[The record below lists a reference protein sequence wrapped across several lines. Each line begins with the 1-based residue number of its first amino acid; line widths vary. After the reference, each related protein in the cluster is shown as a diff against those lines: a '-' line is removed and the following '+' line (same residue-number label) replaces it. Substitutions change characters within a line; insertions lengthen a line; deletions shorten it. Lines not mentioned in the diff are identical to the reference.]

1 VITLAGTSRKRW
13 PSKWHFCGFLDRDFQ
28 ENKSGNE
35 AVTTLK
41 AGANKRRTL
50 AVAMIGHGFMGRA
63 HSNAWR
69 QAPRFFDLPA
79 EIRMK
84 TICGRNRR
92 STQRAAESL
101 GWENSEVDW
110 KRAVADPAIDII
122 DICTSNDTHA
132 EIAIAA
138 ARAGKAILCEK
149 PLARSV
155 REARQMWHAVRK
167 ARATNMIC
175 HNYRRVPAIA
185 LAARMIERGDL
196 GDRLYHFRARYAQDW
211 LVDPK
216 SPASWRLRAALS
228 GSGALGDIFSHA
240 VDLGRFLVGEFRDVS
255 AQMATFIKQRPA
267 HAGGRVKTRVDVDDA
282 VNMIGHFRNGALA
295 SIEATRFA
303 SGRKNALSFE
313 INGSLGSL
321 AFDLENLNVLR
332 FFSRAGDVDA
342 QGFREIIVTEP
353 SHPYSK
359 QWWPPGHLIGYEHT
373 FVHTIA
379 VFFAAAAMRKS
390 AEPNFEDGLRNQ
402 RVLEAVAK
410 SARTHRQITVQNR
423 D

>member
-1 VITLAGTSRKRW
+1 MK
-13 PSKWHFCGFLDRDFQ
+13 
-28 ENKSGNE
+28 
-35 AVTTLK
+35 
-41 AGANKRRTL
+41 KRRTL
-50 AVAMIGHGFMGRA
+50 GVAMIGHGFMGRA

-79 EIRMK
+79 ELRMK

-92 STQRAAESL
+92 GAQRAAESL
-101 GWENSEVDW
+101 GWENAETDW
-110 KRAVADPAIDII
+110 KRAVADPEIDIV
-122 DICTSNDTHA
+122 DICTPNDTHA
-132 EIAIAA
+132 EIAVAA
-138 ARAGKAILCEK
+138 ARGGKAVLCEK

-155 REARQMWHAVRK
+155 REATRMLQAVRK
-167 ARATNMIC
+167 ARVTNMIC

-185 LAARMIERGDL
+185 LAKRMIERGDL
-196 GDRLYHFRARYAQDW
+196 GARLYHFRARYAQDW

-216 SPASWRLRAALS
+216 APASWRLRSAVS

-240 VDLGRFLVGEFRDVS
+240 IDLGRFLVDEFRDVS
-255 AQMATFIKQRPA
+255 GEMTTFIKKRPA
-267 HAGGRVKTRVDVDDA
+267 HVGGGARTRVEVDDA

-332 FFSRAGDVDA
+332 FFNRNDYADV
-342 QGFREIIVTEP
+342 QGFREIIVTEA
-353 SHPYSK
+353 SHPFSK
-359 QWWPPGHLIGYEHT
+359 NWWPPGHLIGHEHT

-390 AEPNFEDGLRNQ
+390 AEPSFEDGLRNQ
-402 RVLEAVAK
+402 RVLDAVAR
-410 SARTHRQITVQNR
+410 SARTRRWVKLSG
-423 D
+423 